1 MTFDSLSCLC
11 VQTLQQQEKTAQNN
25 NFDDLKL
32 ERMTKMCF
40 KYDRIMEAEADMYI
54 IVQLC
59 KTRRHKSL
67 QVMQLQ
73 AGTCRPQSAQCT
85 AVLQTAAVLQGGGG
99 RGGNQGNAELT
110 SSNLRLSSLATCNT
124 SLDTVLCNL
133 VHTSMSSINHG
144 PVTATHHI
152 CYSGWIYPGLHN
164 QCGSVVIPSSDLG
177 AGPDSVLAPWACT
190 QHGSSPST
198 AALRYQS
205 W

>member
-25 NFDDLKL
+25 NFDDLKI

-40 KYDRIMEAEADMYI
+40 KYDRIWN
-54 IVQLC
+54 VQQQICTTLQDK
-59 KTRRHKSL
+59 KT
-67 QVMQLQ
+67 QVTAGDATAGGHVQ
-73 AGTCRPQSAQCT
+73 A
-85 AVLQTAAVLQGGGG
+85 AVSPVCCSAAVLQGGGG

-164 QCGSVVIPSSDLG
+164 QCGSVVIPSSVLG